1 MNEKQLKNLIL
12 ELIRQPRECEWIE
25 FKENNSAPIEIGKRI
40 SALSNGACIHNQEYG
55 YLVYGIEDSSH
66 KIVGSSFR
74 CKLEKKGNEE
84 LEHWLL
90 QRLNPRIDFTIQQ
103 IIIEEKNVCVLI
115 IPAINNQPVEFTN
128 KAYVRIGSITRGLNE
143 FPEKAR
149 KIWKKGD
156 SKIFEKRI
164 ALKSVS
170 ASDIIELLSTQTY
183 FELLN
188 IPYPSIRNG
197 VLKKFLSEEFII
209 ENKSKYHITN
219 LGAILLAKDLSDFSE
234 LKRKA
239 IRAIVYDGNNK
250 LNTIREQIGVRGY
263 AVGFEGLVNWV
274 NSQLPAN
281 EVIGNALRNDV
292 RMYPEI
298 AIRELIAN
306 TIIHQD
312 FEEKG
317 FPMIEIY
324 SDRIEITNPGLSMIT
339 PNRFI
344 DEYLSR
350 NEKLA
355 DIMRRFG
362 ICEEKGS
369 GIDKVIA
376 VTEHYQLPAPNFFI
390 QQSHTKAIMYSYL
403 SFNEMEKND
412 KTRACY
418 QHACLKYVTNE
429 KMTNQSL
436 RERFKIESK
445 NAAIVSRIIRDTIEE
460 GLIKDDDPSTKSR
473 KYAKYIPFW
482 A

>member
-1 MNEKQLKNLIL
+1 MNEKQLKNLVL
-12 ELIRQPRECEWIE
+12 ELTGQPKECEWIE
-25 FKENNSAPIEIGKRI
+25 FKKNNSDPVEIGKRI
-40 SALSNGACIHNQEYG
+40 SALSNGACIHNQDYG
-55 YLVYGIEDSSH
+55 YLVYGVEDDSH
-66 KIVGSSFR
+66 KIVGSSFK
-74 CKLEKKGNEE
+74 CKLQKKGNEE
-84 LEHWLL
+84 LEHWLI
-90 QRLNPRIDFTIQQ
+90 QRLNPRIDFTIKQ
-103 IIIEEKNVCVLI
+103 INIEDKNICIFI
-115 IPAINNQPVEFTN
+115 IPSAHNQPVEFTH
-128 KAYVRIGSITRGLNE
+128 KAYVRIGSITRELSE

-149 KIWKKGD
+149 KIWKKGN
-156 SKIFEKRI
+156 SKVFELRI
-164 ALKSVS
+164 AQESIS
-170 ASDIIELLSTQTY
+170 GSDIVELLSTQTY

-188 IPYPSIRNG
+188 IPYPSSRDG
-197 VLKKFLSEEFII
+197 VLKKFVSEDFII
-209 ENKSKYHITN
+209 KNKSKYHITN
-219 LGAILLAKDLSDFSE
+219 LGAILLAKDLNNFSE

-281 EVIGNALRNDV
+281 EVIGKALRDNV

-306 TIIHQD
+306 MIIHQD

-317 FPMIEIY
+317 FPMVEIY
-324 SDRIEITNPGLSMIT
+324 SDRIEITNPGLAMIT

-355 DIMRRFG
+355 DIMRRFR

-376 VTEHYQLPAPNFFI
+376 FTEHYQLPAPNFLI
-390 QQSHTKAIMYSYL
+390 QEKHTKTIMYSYQ
-403 SFNEMEKND
+403 SFNDMEKND
-412 KTRACY
+412 KIRACY

-445 NAAIVSRIIRDTIEE
+445 NAAIISRVIRDTLEE
-460 GLIKDDDPSTKSR
+460 SLIKDDDPSTKSR